1 MYSTSAFPLAPLI
14 FRRGAWCVDGGLT
27 DFQPIIDKDTVT
39 VSPLY
44 FSNADIKPS
53 RYVPL
58 WWAIVPPKSPD
69 TIDWLYRLGWED
81 ACRWIKAHPE
91 RCDLPHL
98 STKTLSPISPPP
110 KRPHSYDTPK
120 RVSVHRLLGYNIS
133 DQMHRTVARSLDIFL
148 TLLVIL
154 VWKPLVLILIYI
166 PSFYSLRQSPSSY
179 RRARSVLAQSHGRAT
194 GRSARTPPRPHRTVH
209 HGVVRLQ
216 TCPCRTTPIQ
226 STQRPLRM
234 RVVHLVPLPTVQDVD
249 TQSSVHSTAPQT
261 S

>member
-1 MYSTSAFPLAPLI
+1 M
-14 FRRGAWCVDGGLT
+14 
-27 DFQPIIDKDTVT
+27 
-39 VSPLY
+39 SPLY

-98 STKTLSPISPPP
+98 STKILSPISPPP
-110 KRPHSYDTPK
+110 KRPHPYDTPK

-148 TLLVIL
+148 NLLVIL
-154 VWKPLVLILIYI
+154 IWKPLVLILIYTELLLSSAKSILVTAALEVYSLSPMVALQVALLGPHHVLIALFTTALYGYKLVLVGPHPYSQLNDLYECVSCIWSLSLLCRTLI
-166 PSFYSLRQSPSSY
+166 PSPPS
-179 RRARSVLAQSHGRAT
+179 
-194 GRSARTPPRPHRTVH
+194 
-209 HGVVRLQ
+209 
-216 TCPCRTTPIQ
+216 
-226 STQRPLRM
+226 
-234 RVVHLVPLPTVQDVD
+234 TVQLRKHHKLIKRSLTYRIVMH
-249 TQSSVHSTAPQT
+249 TL
-261 S
+261 